1 MVTDNHQI
9 DFGILFSVELGENDM
24 RRGYFWFLVLVLA
37 SFVMMLT
44 PSNAIAQKFCVN
56 GKCYNIRQT
65 SGYSNPMAYR
75 STSNCTNGQCTNG
88 QCANGRCVNGRCVN
102 GQCVS
107 NATVVQSIK
116 SVPSEF
122 VEMRQITQT
131 PNSKIV
137 DGNSIPKETLV
148 KNKPTI
154 SLLNI

>member
-1 MVTDNHQI
+1 
-9 DFGILFSVELGENDM
+9 M
-24 RRGYFWFLVLVLA
+24 RRSYFWFLVLALA

-44 PSNAIAQKFCVN
+44 PSDAMAQKFCVN
-56 GKCYNIRQT
+56 GKCYNMRQT
-65 SGYSNPMAYR
+65 SGYSNPVVYR
-75 STSNCTNGQCTNG
+75 STSNCANG
-88 QCANGRCVNGRCVN
+88 QCANGRCVN

-107 NATVVQSIK
+107 NATIVQPIKSVK

-122 VEMRQITQT
+122 VEMRQIIQT

-148 KNKPTI
+148 KNKPNI